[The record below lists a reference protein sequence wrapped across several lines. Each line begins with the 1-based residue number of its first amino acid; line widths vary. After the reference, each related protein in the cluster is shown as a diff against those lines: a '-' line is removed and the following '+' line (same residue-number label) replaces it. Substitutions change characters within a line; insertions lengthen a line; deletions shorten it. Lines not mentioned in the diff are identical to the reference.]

1 MQPEGLHIGPLPVG
15 WYALMLAIGFL
26 TGLLTAC
33 RRASAA
39 GFPVHWLADIF
50 LLTLCSALAG
60 SRIWYAVEN
69 WQEKFQHAPWE
80 IFYVARGGLVY
91 YGGFFGATAAVL
103 LYAWWRNVSFWRL
116 ADVIAPSVALGYAC
130 TRVGCFMNGCCYGS
144 ATTLPWAIAF
154 PHGHPTQGAL
164 VHPAQLYSVLLNLGL
179 YIGLERLFL
188 HRRFDGQVIAAYLLV
203 YGCLR
208 FLAEFFRGD
217 SQHNFIGV
225 LTSGQAISLV
235 LIVVGLAIRIAK
247 KPEIP
252 ARQGLKA
259 ENNPL
264 KEMLKL

>member
-1 MQPEGLHIGPLPVG
+1 
-15 WYALMLAIGFL
+15 MLAIGFL

-33 RRASAA
+33 RRVSAA

-50 LLTLCSALAG
+50 LLTLCSAVAG

-80 IFYVARGGLVY
+80 VFYLARGGLVY

-103 LYAWWRNVSFWRL
+103 LYARWRDVSFWRL

-144 ATTLPWAIAF
+144 ATSLPWAIVF
-154 PHGHPTQGAL
+154 PPGHPTLGAL

-179 YIGLERLFL
+179 YIGLEMLFIR
-188 HRRFDGQVIAAYLLV
+188 RRFDGEIIGNYFSI

-217 SQHNFIGV
+217 SRHSFMGMFTTAQGV
-225 LTSGQAISLV
+225 SVA
-235 LIVVGLAIRIAK
+235 LILVGLAINIAK
-247 KPEIP
+247 
-252 ARQGLKA
+252 
-259 ENNPL
+259 NPDRRL
-264 KEMLKL
+264 NTHATATQNKHIQRNGHPV